1 MLIEFRIK
9 NFRSFLDEQVL
20 SLVASKDKTLLDT
33 NTLETGVS
41 AVPAALRSAVIY
53 GANAGGK
60 SNLIKALQ
68 YMRGV
73 VAESG
78 KMSPGQTFDVHPFR
92 LDGKSASRPTEFEV
106 TFLLDGVRYQY
117 GFALNR
123 ERIVSEHLLVYKAF
137 KPQRWF
143 DRRFDSDNGKEIY
156 EFGSGLKGPKTV
168 WEGATR
174 TNSLFL
180 SMAAQLNSEQL
191 LPVFDW
197 FNRRLIIMNESSPLS
212 PRFSVESLQESEK
225 RKELC
230 AFMTSADVSI
240 ADIEVIATKVHRPMI
255 HFDRAT
261 VKRELGAEENQEY
274 QLRFHHATEHGNA
287 VFDLADEST
296 GSRRLLFLAGPILD
310 ILKKGLTLVVDELDS
325 SLHTML
331 VRRLVQLFHKP
342 DLNTG
347 GAQLIF
353 TTHNTSLLDAPDL
366 FRRDQIWFAE
376 KDRRQASRLISLA
389 EFSPRK
395 NEALERGYL
404 MGRYGGLPYLT
415 GPLGLES

>member
-1 MLIEFRIK
+1 M
-9 NFRSFLDEQVL
+9 
-20 SLVASKDKTLLDT
+20 
-33 NTLETGVS
+33 
-41 AVPAALRSAVIY
+41 PAALRSAVIY

-73 VAESG
+73 VVESG

-92 LDGKSASRPTEFEV
+92 LDGESASRPTEFEV

-123 ERIVSEHLLVYKAF
+123 DRIVSEHLMVYKAF

-143 DRRFDSDNGKEIY
+143 DRRFDSDSGKEIY

-174 TNSLFL
+174 PNSLFL

-240 ADIEVIATKVHRPMI
+240 ADIDVIASKVRRPMI

-261 VKRELGAEENQEY
+261 GKPELGAEENQEY
-274 QLRFHHATEHGNA
+274 QLRFHHATEQGNA

-296 GSRRLLFLAGPILD
+296 GSRILLFLAGPILD
-310 ILKKGLTLVVDELDS
+310 ILKQGLTLVVDELDA

-353 TTHNTSLLDAPDL
+353 TTHDTSLLDAPDL

-376 KDRRQASRLISLA
+376 KDRRQASSLISLS